1 MVILSFFSFL
11 GNPSEWWLHKGVVC
25 HEDFSDPQHSHHHGV
40 VLEAHH
46 ADDTPTRPP
55 GKVRPVV
62 MMIRRR
68 IMLIMMILVIA
79 RFKKRLNSTS
89 QSLYNANHL
98 YSFLNIMSHQCKP
111 AALKLIIPHNKLCT
125 NTHAYNKVITN
136 ANKIT
141 FSTNIIHV

>member
-46 ADDTPTRPP
+46 TDDTPTRPP
-55 GKVRPVV
+55 GKVRPVG

-79 RFKKRLNSTS
+79 RFKKKTKLNFSIIIQCIS
-89 QSLYNANHL
+89 FVFIFKYNVPP
-98 YSFLNIMSHQCKP
+98 M
-111 AALKLIIPHNKLCT
+111 
-125 NTHAYNKVITN
+125 
-136 ANKIT
+136 
-141 FSTNIIHV
+141 